1 MSNLTR
7 TRRQVNPAI
16 VYKRWGDWS
25 QGDYIIGE
33 YLGTKIDPTYNKEV
47 YMVKLETVSLSSPVT
62 SQGGGIK
69 EGMTIGLNHCGGLA
83 VRMSEVKIGDCIE
96 LIYNGTEELPSG
108 HKYKGKDA
116 HQFEVYILGD
126 EEENSE
132 EDCL

>member
-7 TRRQVNPAI
+7 VRRQVNPAL
-16 VYKRWGDWS
+16 VYKRWSDWS

-33 YLGTKIDPTYNKEV
+33 YIGTKFDQKFDKEV
-47 YMVKLETVSLSSPVT
+47 YMVKLEQVNLADPKT
-62 SQGGGIK
+62 SQGSAIR

-83 VRMSEVKIGDCIE
+83 TRMAEVKIGDCIE
-96 LIYNGTEELPSG
+96 LVYNGLSELPSG
-108 HKYKGKDA
+108 HKFKGKDA

-126 EEENSE
+126 EVESEE